1 MKGLEIS
8 KKFFLE
14 YGKPMLEEKFSHLLP
29 YIAVGLVGSGSERYG
44 YDDDVSRDHDFQ
56 PDFCIFIPDESVV
69 DRKSEFELERAY
81 YKLPKEYMGY
91 KRTWVE
97 AVGGGRRGV
106 IRTADFYK
114 EKTGS
119 SDGTLCKEQWLN
131 IPEHYLL
138 EATNGEI
145 FLDNLGEF
153 SKIRE
158 KLSYFPEDIR
168 LKKLAGNLLLMAQSG
183 QYNYPRCIRRKET
196 ASAQLSVYEFTKSA
210 INVLFLLAKKY
221 APYYKWTFRALREV
235 SVEYSEISEKLEF
248 LISSGNDTDVLG
260 KKSNIIQDV
269 CEYVLKE
276 LVSQNLTD
284 EDKPEMELLSYQV
297 NDKIVDAEIRNSHV
311 LSAV

>member
-8 KKFFLE
+8 KKFFFE

-44 YDDDVSRDHDFQ
+44 YDDKISTDHDFQ

-69 DRKSEFELERAY
+69 DRKAEFEFERAY
-81 YKLPKEYMGY
+81 YKLPKEYLGY
-91 KRTWVE
+91 KRSWVE

-119 SDGTLCKEQWLN
+119 SDGTLYKEQWLR

-158 KLSYFPEDIR
+158 KLSCFPEDIR

-183 QYNYPRCIRRKET
+183 QYNYPRCLRRKET
-196 ASAQLSVYEFTKSA
+196 ASAQLSVYEFAKSA

-221 APYYKWTFRALREV
+221 TPYYKWTFRALREI
-235 SVEYSEISEKLEF
+235 SVEYSKISEKLEF
-248 LISSGNDTDVLG
+248 LISSSNETDLAE
-260 KKSNIIQDV
+260 KKTNIIQDV
-269 CEYVLKE
+269 CEFILKE
-276 LVSQNLTD
+276 LVNQNLTD

-297 NDKIVDAEIRNSHV
+297 NDKIADAELRNSHV

>member
-8 KKFFLE
+8 KKFFFE

-44 YDDDVSRDHDFQ
+44 YDDEVSRDHDFQ

-91 KRTWVE
+91 KRSWVE

-138 EATNGEI
+138 EATNGEVFI
-145 FLDNLGEF
+145 DNLGEF

-158 KLSYFPEDIR
+158 KLSYFPQDIR

-248 LISSGNDTDVLG
+248 LISSGNDTDVAD

-269 CEYVLKE
+269 CGFILKE

-297 NDKIVDAEIRNSHV
+297 NDKIADAEIRNSHV

>member
-8 KKFFLE
+8 KKFFFE

-44 YDDDVSRDHDFQ
+44 YDDEVSRDHDFQ

-91 KRTWVE
+91 KRSWVE

-138 EATNGEI
+138 EATNGEVFI
-145 FLDNLGEF
+145 DNLGEF

-248 LISSGNDTDVLG
+248 LISSGNDTDVAD

-269 CEYVLKE
+269 CGFILKE

-297 NDKIVDAEIRNSHV
+297 NDKIADAEIRNSHV